1 MSSATTNSGIKRAV
15 YEGRLSHTSGRLS
28 ANHLKENKRG
38 KIVSISASSA
48 AKKNYNKQGKDGPKG
63 WTTACKHAANDLGYW
78 PVPIKKGTEFYKL
91 AKSYYQEM

>member
-15 YEGRLSHTSGRLS
+15 YEGRLSHTSGRLTG
-28 ANHLKENKRG
+28 NELKENKQG
-38 KIVSISASSA
+38 KIVSVSASSA
-48 AKKNYNKQGKDGPKG
+48 AKKNYNKQGNDGPKG
-63 WTTACKHAANDLGYW
+63 WTAACKHAASDLGHW